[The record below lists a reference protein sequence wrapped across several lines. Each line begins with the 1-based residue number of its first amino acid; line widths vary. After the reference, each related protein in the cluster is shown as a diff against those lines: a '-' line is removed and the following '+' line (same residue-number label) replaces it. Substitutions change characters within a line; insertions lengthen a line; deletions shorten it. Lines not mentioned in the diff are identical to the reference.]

1 MFSRYRATEA
11 CAILIPF
18 GNQPPRRKTIG
29 IRGSKARL
37 DHVPPQLSPQR
48 HGPDTVMPFL
58 YPLLFLLLCLLYAHP
73 ASSAA
78 AICPA
83 LLTGDR
89 CRPGV
94 PSKVD
99 CPSYALAY
107 RPWLTCAQSRG
118 CTPEALLE
126 VCLDNLRVAAVTF
139 PLLGACTDV
148 CASLLVSSPPQDA
161 DVLGTADAGGS
172 ENSKAYTTS
181 PALAP
186 GLRGGIAR
194 FRTIPYKDALGQTH
208 VASSESSTRQEASKS
223 KTFQWP
229 KLNTPKALG
238 LAEPPEHTETDEDGE
253 TTTTTST
260 TTAAPVITTAPR
272 IAPIAPIAPVA
283 PVPLVPPNATISFPD
298 VLPIIPVTTSRPIR
312 HDCWVWGLCP

>member
-1 MFSRYRATEA
+1 
-11 CAILIPF
+11 
-18 GNQPPRRKTIG
+18 
-29 IRGSKARL
+29 
-37 DHVPPQLSPQR
+37 
-48 HGPDTVMPFL
+48 MPLL
-58 YPLLFLLLCLLYAHP
+58 YPLVFVLLCLLYAHP
-73 ASSAA
+73 ASAA
-78 AICPA
+78 AALCPA

-94 PSKVD
+94 PSRVD

-107 RPWLTCAQSRG
+107 QPWLTCAQSRG

-126 VCLDNLRVAAVTF
+126 VCLDNLRVAAVAF

-148 CASLLVSSPPQDA
+148 CASLFVSSQPQDA
-161 DVLGTADAGGS
+161 DVLGTAAAGGS
-172 ENSKAYTTS
+172 GNSTVHKTL

-194 FRTIPYKDALGQTH
+194 FRTIPYKNTLGETH

-223 KTFQWP
+223 KTFQRP

-238 LAEPPEHTETDEDGE
+238 LAEPPEHTETDENGE
-253 TTTTTST
+253 TTTTTT
-260 TTAAPVITTAPR
+260 TTTVAPVITTAPPIAR
-272 IAPIAPIAPVA
+272 IAPVAPIA
-283 PVPLVPPNATISFPD
+283 PVPLVPISFPD
-298 VLPIIPVTTSRPIR
+298 VLPIVPVTTSRPIR